1 VIPNPPPSV
10 CSVGAVALD
19 MAGHLA
25 AATSTGGITFKQ
37 AGRVGD
43 SPIVGAGCYADD
55 QVQSTPVPSATTR

>member
-1 VIPNPPPSV
+1 
-10 CSVGAVALD
+10 VGAVALD